1 MLKVSKVK
9 KMVGS
14 HSQIST
20 KLSTYTTL
28 LQYRLEQNDRI
39 KWHTSL
45 LSIGG
50 IGCIGAVTGIADK
63 SIFFNLR
70 PSSRDNT
77 LGIDDL

>member
-1 MLKVSKVK
+1 
-9 KMVGS
+9 MVGS

-20 KLSTYTTL
+20 KLSSYKMWL
-28 LQYRLEQNDRI
+28 RHKLEPNDRI

-45 LSIGG
+45 QSRGG

-63 SIFFNLR
+63 SVFFNLR
-70 PSSRDNT
+70 PKEIPSAIPSPGVNT